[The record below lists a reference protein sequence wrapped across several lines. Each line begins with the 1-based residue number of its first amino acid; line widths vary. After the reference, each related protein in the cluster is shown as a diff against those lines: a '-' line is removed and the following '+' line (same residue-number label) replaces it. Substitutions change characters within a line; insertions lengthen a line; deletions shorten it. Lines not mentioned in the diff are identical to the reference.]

1 MNGTMQTGHYEVK
14 ERVVDC
20 DAIQMK
26 ESGLRRDAG
35 AMSSLL
41 HGSAGASAR
50 PRSECDED
58 ANTEHLPATI
68 ALSIQNI
75 QNISAGGSSING
87 AIDGCEVARPATFFQ
102 QHGFTASSAV
112 LAPATSFAVRTVAGF
127 DHTTSRISSA
137 STIPI
142 RRLADYIRQ
151 QASRRG
157 GRSGAREVT
166 TGRNPGGS
174 R

>member
-1 MNGTMQTGHYEVK
+1 MQMGHYEVK
-14 ERVVDC
+14 ERVADC
-20 DAIQMK
+20 DAIPMK
-26 ESGLRRDAG
+26 ESELRRDTG

-58 ANTEHLPATI
+58 ANTEHLLVTI

-75 QNISAGGSSING
+75 FTSSSSISN
-87 AIDGCEVARPATFFQ
+87 AIDGCEVAGPAAFFQ
-102 QHGFTASSAV
+102 HHGFTASSAV
-112 LAPATSFAVRTVAGF
+112 LAAATSFAVRTVAGF

-137 STIPI
+137 STIAI

-157 GRSGAREVT
+157 GRIGAREVT
-166 TGRNPGGS
+166 TSRDRRGS